1 MSFPALGPAGEGP
14 GQHTVVVG
22 GCTGSVLQKDRR
34 ACGWS
39 MLRSGLSAFST
50 TLTQTL
56 TVLGLPTTLGG
67 ELGRHNDILIY

>member
-14 GQHTVVVG
+14 GQRTVVG
-22 GCTGSVLQKDRR
+22 GYTGGVLQTDRR
-34 ACGWS
+34 TCGWS

-50 TLTQTL
+50 TLTQML
-56 TVLGLPTTLGG
+56 TVLGFPTTLGG